1 MFDVLPQRG
10 IDAWN
15 AMIIAYHVMSTQMKF
30 QNLYRQIIFEGVR
43 PDNDNMTFTVALKEC
58 SRLSDLK
65 TREELWCKAM
75 DCIGERKR
83 REWKKMGL

>member
-1 MFDVLPQRG
+1 MECHDNSLSRNEYPDEVL
-10 IDAWN
+10 
-15 AMIIAYHVMSTQMKF
+15 
-30 QNLYRQIIFEGVR
+30 NLYRQIIFEGVR

-75 DCIGERKR
+75 DCIGECKR